1 MKYYDKNAKFIRTSI
16 LSSFPHPLRSLRHAG
31 LYFQERSF
39 CMKTPNS
46 EVEKL
51 TLKVKYL
58 TEQIKTLTRVP
69 RECWAQL
76 HKGLNQ
82 DEFKDIFPYHI
93 YARAKLPTPN
103 KMFTQIDL
111 HTERLQARKLVELYA
126 TGNFEINKNSH
137 TCCVL
142 EVPMN
147 TLKTYVTDDGTNHT
161 YVYTSSSIEDK
172 QLYVM
177 PHDAPVIDH
186 EAIADQTR
194 LRLVHLLF
202 PWICDK
208 TQHEKILKLNRILG
222 NKSKSGCLIYA
233 INRLNK
239 HSHDRITMEGRKS
252 ETYRL
257 INEAQNLL
265 DDYDAWK
272 KHQLN
277 FIRNYGFPDQPLAT
291 AEHKDL
297 SLDKR
302 GFKGQLPYNHSI
314 YLRGSPEDICFDIN
328 KIRTLLHD
336 EFPDGKIKK
345 LQIYSNDQIFNE
357 NTAVERAQILG
368 LYIYL
373 RDILDTK
380 LWYHGALHNKYA
392 VKWYQ
397 QEWEKTI
404 DDFFNF
410 DDLDQF
416 GKYSK

>member
-16 LSSFPHPLRSLRHAG
+16 LSSFRHPLRPLQHAG

-51 TLKVKYL
+51 TLKVKDL
-58 TEQIKTLTRVP
+58 TEQIKILTRVP
-69 RECWAQL
+69 QECCAQL

-93 YARAKLPTPN
+93 YARAELPTPN

-111 HTERLQARKLVELYA
+111 RQERLSARQLVEVYA
-126 TGNFEINKNSH
+126 TGVYATNKNSH
-137 TCCVL
+137 TCCIY
-142 EVPMN
+142 EVPIN
-147 TLKTYVTDDGTNHT
+147 TLKTHVTDDGTDHT
-161 YVYTSSSIEDK
+161 YVYTSSSVEDI
-172 QLYVM
+172 LPHIM
-177 PHDAPVIDH
+177 PHDAPVVDH
-186 EAIADQTR
+186 EAVIDQTR

-208 TQHEKILKLNRILG
+208 TQHERLLKLNRILG
-222 NKSKSGCLIYA
+222 NKSKSGCLLYA

-239 HSHDRITMEGRKS
+239 HSHDRVTMEGRKS

-265 DDYDAWK
+265 DDYEARK

-277 FIRNYGFPDQPLAT
+277 FIKDHGFPDQPLAT

-302 GFKGQLPYNHSI
+302 GFKGQLPYNHPI
-314 YLRGSPEDICFDIN
+314 YLKGSPKDICFDIN
-328 KIRTLLHD
+328 KIRKLLHD
-336 EFPDGKIKK
+336 EFPNGKIKK
-345 LQIYSNDQIFNE
+345 LQISSGDKIFNE
-357 NTAVERAQILG
+357 NRAVELAEILG
-368 LYIYL
+368 LYIYF

-380 LWYHGALHNKYA
+380 LWFTHALHNRYA
-392 VKWYQ
+392 IKWYQ
-397 QEWEKTI
+397 QEWEKTV

-410 DDLDQF
+410 EDLDQF
-416 GKYSK
+416 GKYPK